1 MNADFA
7 RFPLALRRNGA
18 IFVAMSETI
27 RRPNLPDPAT
37 APDLFEGL
45 LTRRVLAFIVDTVIM
60 GALTV
65 LVTVFGGIL
74 GFFTLGLAWLALI
87 VVIPLVIL
95 GYYVVT
101 LGSTRRAT
109 IGMQMMDL
117 VLTPTRG
124 QPLDGWKILIHPLVF
139 WVTVWVAWPLS
150 LLVALLTPRREM
162 VHDLISGTLMLRRSP
177 MERHWRNLH
186 GARRAGLT

>member
-1 MNADFA
+1 M
-7 RFPLALRRNGA
+7 RR
-18 IFVAMSETI
+18 SH
-27 RRPNLPDPAT
+27 LPDPAT
-37 APDLFEGL
+37 APELFEGV
-45 LTRRVLAFIVDTVIM
+45 LTRRVVAFIVDTVII

-65 LVTVFGGIL
+65 LVSVFGGVM
-74 GFFTLGLAWLALI
+74 GFFTLGLAWLALVI
-87 VVIPLVIL
+87 VIPLVIL

-101 LGSTRRAT
+101 LGSPRRAT

-139 WVTVWVAWPLS
+139 WITVWIAWPLS

-162 VHDLISGTLMLRRSP
+162 VHDLIAGTLMVRRSP
-177 MERHWRNLH
+177 MERHWRSLH
-186 GARRAGLT
+186 GAGARG